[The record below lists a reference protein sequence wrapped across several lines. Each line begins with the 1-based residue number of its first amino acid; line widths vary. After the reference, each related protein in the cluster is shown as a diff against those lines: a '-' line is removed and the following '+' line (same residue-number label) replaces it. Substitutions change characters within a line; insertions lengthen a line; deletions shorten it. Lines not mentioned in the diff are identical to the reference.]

1 MKARLTRMLL
11 ALVLGLVVGTTA
23 EAQTKSHLQQIL
35 ERGTLRVGTTG
46 DFNPMSVRDPA
57 TNTYKGFDIEAMNQL
72 AADMG
77 VKVEWVQTD
86 WGSFVAGIAANKFD
100 IFSGASLNMA
110 RARTVG
116 FTLPYAETGTVPV
129 VLKVNAGKFK
139 TWDDINKPDV
149 SVAVS
154 LGTVFEE
161 QAKQHF
167 SKAAIKAV
175 QSPATGFQ
183 EVLSNRALVTITS
196 NIEAAGLVQRFDQLT
211 LLGSDV
217 KPRNRRPLAYC
228 VELTDQVW
236 LNFVNNWITL
246 KRSEGFFDTLEA
258 KWLMH

>member
-1 MKARLTRMLL
+1 MKSKIMALFL
-11 ALVLGLVVGTTA
+11 AFAVGSFGLA
-23 EAQTKSHLQQIL
+23 PAMAQTKSRLQQIL

-57 TNTYKGFDIEAMNQL
+57 TNAYKGYDIDSMNQL

-86 WGSFVAGIAANKFD
+86 WASFVAGIAANKFD

-110 RARTVG
+110 RAKTVG
-116 FTLPYAETGTVPV
+116 FTLPYTETGTVPV
-129 VLKVNAGKFK
+129 VLKANAAKFK

-167 SKAAIKAV
+167 QKATIKSV

-183 EVLSNRALVTITS
+183 EVLSNRAVVTITS
-196 NIEAAGLVQRFDQLT
+196 NIEAAGLVKRFDQLA
-211 LLGSDV
+211 LLGADV

-228 VELTDQVW
+228 VDINDQVW
-236 LNFVNNWITL
+236 LNFVNSWITL

-258 KWLMH
+258 KWLM